1 LLDSLLQEKNQDD
14 IDKSNISMSV
24 KEERGQSRNFAPD
37 PRKSKVMSDSNDSD
51 IEEVGRKMAPLAAR
65 HHRMDVG
72 NKNGP
77 GGTEDHSRIL
87 APSFNWG
94 HTANFTSTLDMDAIK
109 VSHAAPVPAKI
120 PTPLST
126 IAENWESSVGPP
138 TLVMERTIPKL
149 EAMDRDSSSDSES
162 DGCSASE
169 SESGSNDGS
178 SSSSCSSV
186 ESDSSS
192 DNEED
197 GPKADHPRLTTK
209 KSSSSHASGKHS
221 AKLAGHSHATLSGS
235 GLGHS
240 TGDTKYSKS
249 SPLQFPSQSCPS
261 PQHNSTQSTNA
272 QESSSKRHVSGSSH
286 KSRKSSGSSKRMN
299 SILLKKSSLL
309 CQKSEYLNSPM
320 ETLSG
325 SSPEREDAPI
335 IDNLQEISQSKR
347 DSNFAKSCKISEI
360 YRSGLSNASSHKST
374 DKTHVK
380 KKVNTSK
387 PAPCDFNVCD
397 DSQNDTKSREF
408 ESMPQLYDFSSEKP
422 MPVLPANYTENHRTL
437 SSMLVDAPPSELD
450 LHSETKDN
458 GGKDDTESDDSC
470 MILETPERIG
480 FNLFRKD
487 YKVVDQSF
495 SDDLKYKHKQNV
507 ISGIYGKSHDKSA
520 QKKDSSFDE
529 DMDTLDSSSSAPK
542 LASEQSAVSD
552 SDSIETSSSSCSE
565 PYSPIP
571 QEYPDVTESHQ
582 NINIT
587 QTTSFE
593 DSCENS
599 GADTTSSDDSTPPPL
614 LEPQIPEY
622 SRKKSSPISKS
633 PVFKTKHKGRP
644 KGSKN
649 KKKVECGSQT
659 IESAFDTFL
668 SSSSQVHL
676 VPTGSISTVTSPPML
691 IGFGTEASKLNRGR
705 PRKNPPMLQPEIETN
720 IEHRED
726 DSFEKSDEV
735 ETTQTKKKKGK
746 LSVLFAAAKHWQRQ
760 QEKKKMAEENIYEF
774 REEASDKDKV
784 LDESSESENSDPETC
799 DIKHSKVVK
808 SKFFKNRLKLKEY
821 KKSNLPSSEV
831 FHKHRISEKKR
842 LQKHKKIIISSDEDD
857 NKYDTFQSKEKK
869 LRKVHKVKRTK
880 KSVKLGD
887 NCIQCQ
893 EVTMHCHKNQ
903 NPASEIT
910 IQENLTANVEEVF
923 SDSSIAQQSPQTIN
937 DNLME
942 STIQTI
948 DPDTDA
954 SCVMDDIAKPEIIK
968 NEMKEPE
975 PEKVYEPFSTVNN
988 FETFGTFGKVSGL
1001 IFSKQYC
1008 TLKPDAFW
1016 KRSKKKVSTEER
1028 ETVLKSE
1035 TYQPGPKPDTQSSS
1049 TFTTKASL
1057 KEMPS
1062 NQGSSQTFPVD
1073 FVPRN
1078 QVQQMVSV
1086 LASAK
1091 CSHSKSSKKRKEKED
1106 KKAYHEVRN
1115 KLAYETTYETQS
1127 EDEEFGINRRK
1138 KKGWK
1143 SKHKNVIDP
1152 VFLGELEHL
1161 IQDIA
1166 CCQLEIKLSTDFW
1179 PDRPSDS
1186 VPSIFRRRK
1195 IFTSRRKKDL
1205 SKITKRAKIPKQTID
1220 DSNVTTL
1227 DISENDEQRLPL
1239 KKRHHHLQGDGKQV
1253 LNTSFE
1259 EAEIETVITSPC
1271 TLQIKS
1277 PEKICREFRNT
1288 SKVRQDDF
1296 QSTSSDIRLS
1306 PSKIPL
1312 GDKRTLTNAGLKM
1325 LQEKLIK
1332 KPTAADRIVEKL
1344 GIQIKKESV
1353 NSANNETKSER
1364 NGKAPERAMR
1374 RISKELD
1381 FTGDKSSV
1389 SGNTSKE
1396 LRGNLKMS
1404 KEISK
1409 MPCLQI
1415 KHESKLKATPVESTF
1430 VDNIQD
1436 CIEKYTNASTM
1447 ERPKLKQSYGP
1458 VQSYKEQETL
1468 TNKYQQKK
1476 NSSRNM
1482 ETFERC
1488 YSSRQ
1493 NYVPIFSSPEPD
1505 IAVVSGR
1512 ESSLS
1517 QSSTSSD
1524 ACSVI
1529 NIDAGTNDHSG
1540 PSSQKSGTKVG
1551 RSSRQDLHNHLWRQ
1565 DKSKCETKS
1574 NLQRS
1579 NAAQINVEKD
1589 PIIASFRSLS
1599 SGGKSTQDHLHLPP
1613 SKPLPTEPIR
1623 RVDLGPLSYCNKPLN
1638 KVPRFLGGQEFLIR
1652 KVPQA
1657 IVAPFRRNPPETTP
1671 VNQVVPIHRASISLS
1686 APTPIV
1692 TTSLNTISSLTSSTT
1707 TSTSSPTSVTS
1718 TIPTTSITSTN
1729 KQSPN
1734 NMPEHNNENSRSI
1747 IPSALETRNRQKEQ
1761 KTLEKT
1767 SGNKDGKASAK
1778 ITTMGQSSSSSID
1791 NDPNISPPKTRAKL
1805 DQQAKIE
1812 SLEKKAKIKKCQ
1824 VAVERLRQEI
1834 SRSALLTLTNGQK
1847 SNADDDKRRST
1858 LVENC
1863 LTEIADSR
1871 EGNVKDSNTNKN
1883 IVNPDK
1889 NTKDNKCS
1897 TKKLENMISEKEGPL
1912 LSGGVGNNPT
1922 QETRLPEK
1930 NLTQGGHSS
1939 SGSSAEQ
1946 NKIKS
1951 IGIKIKSK
1959 SHETENETQQIE
1971 DEKLKSKKRRRKT
1984 NKTGFPNKSKK
1995 KKKTSSN
2002 DEEID
2007 QEKLVQVEKLLIS
2020 TLPVT
2025 SPTPLT
2031 SVEKAQDDLIS
2042 LNSEISK
2049 DSLSNIDIET
2059 TKQTV
2064 TGRPVRECRLQEE
2077 KSLDNE
2083 IISEPPTTNLERG
2096 KKRLVESLRGRG
2108 RPPKRLKIKSSHS
2121 PFSRSNSSSIDP
2133 SPASSDVESIDYRS
2147 YLDEESDGDS
2157 LTILPSSED
2166 NFLSPSI
2173 AESSEVHSEEKRKRS
2188 KPGNVLKKNFLK
2200 AGLFSYD
2207 FKNTKNSKRGPESL
2221 MKSKGMM
2228 YKPEEHPFSL
2238 LPPPYYCGRQ
2248 LRQKKEDF
2256 ALPYDLWHLHS
2267 TNMLPTRDIIATWN
2281 YKRIKNNVY
2290 YDVKPV
2296 ASFETPA
2303 CHCKFPEDPNQAGC
2317 ADKCLNRMTY
2327 TECDPSSCRLGDR
2340 CSNMNI
2346 QKHLS
2351 SAVVQRFMTTAKGW
2365 GVKTK
2370 SNIPAG
2376 TFIMEYLGEVVT
2388 DKEFKR
2394 RMHTDYQQDSHH
2406 YCLHVGEGLVI
2417 DGHRMGGECRFVNHS
2432 CKPNCEMQKWSVNG
2446 SWRMALFSRGPIPA
2460 NEELTYDYNFSLFN
2474 PHEGQTCHCGNEEC
2488 RGVIGG
2494 KGRKNL
2500 QKTPSKNPK
2509 TKDKTLKSEEIKK
2522 EAKTSKQSDIVEQ
2535 IKTKSDEQIDKPNLN
2550 HFVPLKPMTVV
2561 QQQFC
2566 RTHSVL
2572 LLRNLEKIRKL
2583 RDLFLNRGNFAAS
2596 QQKPKRPE
2604 ELNIRYTEEVFKTG
2618 LTALTT
2624 ARSVQTRRLAIAQ
2637 DNPDVSKVVQIAK
2650 TFQEILESLKGIRT
2664 ENGENMINNFVSLPS
2679 KEDLPQYHLKISEPI
2694 DFSSIEKSLSSGSY
2708 NSVAHI
2714 DQDILLLFQNNIRFY
2729 GNSNRL
2735 GEYANVLRKKYM
2747 ELCMEHYD
2755 NISEIVGL
2763 EGVRCLMRPN
2773 IAKTDDIIQCPCGQ
2787 FKDEG
2792 VMVQCDECSSWQH
2805 IDCIK
2810 ADEVDPSELDKFIC
2824 DTCSKVK
2831 PKLDIA
2837 LVPQPE
2843 FACPGE
2849 TYFVSMEREDGL
2861 HVTLGMTVYVLRAF
2875 KDSEKLTSIS
2885 KNSPSEATDGQNSAA
2900 VSTPGKITVGPGG
2913 VPHKSISPIKG
2924 PSKEAASLLSGNYPT
2939 YKTVDKNISA
2949 DDMDI
2954 FRVERLW
2961 INEVG
2966 KMFAFGYHY
2975 LRPHETFHEPTRR
2988 FFDNEVFR
2996 VPLYEVLP
3004 LDTIWRQCWVMDPP
3018 SFCRG
3023 RPNSAEEQHVY
3034 ICEYRVDKTARL
3046 FNKISKPKYPV
3057 CTKFYAFND
3066 FDLRLKV
3073 TRAYTPHEVPGK
3085 WSKTNT
3091 RGRDFSKVSR
3101 ESSQGSRD
3109 TPEGSRD
3116 ASVESNQESAKPA
3129 GVKKT
3134 KQKKFSQAREAQK
3147 PRRAVPI
3154 DQILNRLLDKTKEGD
3169 PQDISYLLEGMK
3181 RKRNRTNYHEGN

>member
-1 LLDSLLQEKNQDD
+1 
-14 IDKSNISMSV
+14 
-24 KEERGQSRNFAPD
+24 
-37 PRKSKVMSDSNDSD
+37 
-51 IEEVGRKMAPLAAR
+51 
-65 HHRMDVG
+65 
-72 NKNGP
+72 
-77 GGTEDHSRIL
+77 
-87 APSFNWG
+87 
-94 HTANFTSTLDMDAIK
+94 
-109 VSHAAPVPAKI
+109 
-120 PTPLST
+120 
-126 IAENWESSVGPP
+126 
-138 TLVMERTIPKL
+138 
-149 EAMDRDSSSDSES
+149 
-162 DGCSASE
+162 
-169 SESGSNDGS
+169 
-178 SSSSCSSV
+178 
-186 ESDSSS
+186 
-192 DNEED
+192 
-197 GPKADHPRLTTK
+197 
-209 KSSSSHASGKHS
+209 
-221 AKLAGHSHATLSGS
+221 
-235 GLGHS
+235 
-240 TGDTKYSKS
+240 
-249 SPLQFPSQSCPS
+249 
-261 PQHNSTQSTNA
+261 
-272 QESSSKRHVSGSSH
+272 
-286 KSRKSSGSSKRMN
+286 
-299 SILLKKSSLL
+299 
-309 CQKSEYLNSPM
+309 
-320 ETLSG
+320 
-325 SSPEREDAPI
+325 
-335 IDNLQEISQSKR
+335 
-347 DSNFAKSCKISEI
+347 
-360 YRSGLSNASSHKST
+360 
-374 DKTHVK
+374 
-380 KKVNTSK
+380 
-387 PAPCDFNVCD
+387 
-397 DSQNDTKSREF
+397 
-408 ESMPQLYDFSSEKP
+408 
-422 MPVLPANYTENHRTL
+422 
-437 SSMLVDAPPSELD
+437 
-450 LHSETKDN
+450 
-458 GGKDDTESDDSC
+458 
-470 MILETPERIG
+470 
-480 FNLFRKD
+480 
-487 YKVVDQSF
+487 
-495 SDDLKYKHKQNV
+495 
-507 ISGIYGKSHDKSA
+507 
-520 QKKDSSFDE
+520 
-529 DMDTLDSSSSAPK
+529 
-542 LASEQSAVSD
+542 
-552 SDSIETSSSSCSE
+552 
-565 PYSPIP
+565 
-571 QEYPDVTESHQ
+571 
-582 NINIT
+582 
-587 QTTSFE
+587 
-593 DSCENS
+593 
-599 GADTTSSDDSTPPPL
+599 
-614 LEPQIPEY
+614 
-622 SRKKSSPISKS
+622 
-633 PVFKTKHKGRP
+633 
-644 KGSKN
+644 
-649 KKKVECGSQT
+649 
-659 IESAFDTFL
+659 
-668 SSSSQVHL
+668 
-676 VPTGSISTVTSPPML
+676 
-691 IGFGTEASKLNRGR
+691 
-705 PRKNPPMLQPEIETN
+705 
-720 IEHRED
+720 
-726 DSFEKSDEV
+726 
-735 ETTQTKKKKGK
+735 
-746 LSVLFAAAKHWQRQ
+746 LFAAAKHWQRQ
-760 QEKKKMAEENIYEF
+760 QEKKKTVEENIYEF
-774 REEASDKDKV
+774 REEASDKDKGQ
-784 LDESSESENSDPETC
+784 DDSSDSEESNPETC

-821 KKSNLPSSEV
+821 KKSNIPTSDSL
-831 FHKHRISEKKR
+831 HKHKRIHSLSHRISEKKR
-842 LQKHKKIIISSDEDD
+842 LQKHKKIIISSDEED
-857 NKYDTFQSKEKK
+857 NNYDTLQSKEKK
-869 LRKVHKVKRTK
+869 FRKVHKVKRKK

-887 NCIQCQ
+887 NCIKCQ
-893 EVTMHCHKNQ
+893 EVTMHCHKSQ
-903 NPASEIT
+903 KPASELA
-910 IQENLTANVEEVF
+910 IQENLSANVEEVF
-923 SDSSIAQQSPQTIN
+923 SDSSFAQQSPQTIN
-937 DNLME
+937 DDLME

-948 DPDTDA
+948 EEPDTDA
-954 SCVMDDIAKPEIIK
+954 SCVIDDIAKPEMIK
-968 NEMKEPE
+968 NEMKEPQPESEPE
-975 PEKVYEPFSTVNN
+975 PEKVFEPFSTVNN

-1016 KRSKKKVSTEER
+1016 KRSKKKVNPEER
-1028 ETVLKSE
+1028 ETILKSE
-1035 TYQPGPKPDTQSSS
+1035 SYQPGPKPDTQSSS

-1127 EDEEFGINRRK
+1127 EDEEFGMNRRK

-1205 SKITKRAKIPKQTID
+1205 SKITKRTKIPKQTIEEA
-1220 DSNVTTL
+1220 NATAL

-1239 KKRHHHLQGDGKQV
+1239 KKRHHHLQGDGKQI

-1288 SKVRQDDF
+1288 NKVRHDDF
-1296 QSTSSDIRLS
+1296 QSSSSDIRLS

-1344 GIQIKKESV
+1344 GIQIKKESL

-1381 FTGDKSSV
+1381 FTGDKSII
-1389 SGNTSKE
+1389 SGNSSKE
-1396 LRGNLKMS
+1396 LRGNLKMN

-1409 MPCLQI
+1409 IPCIQI

-1436 CIEKYTNASTM
+1436 CIEKYTNAPTI
-1447 ERPKLKQSYGP
+1447 ERSKLKQPSGP

-1476 NSSRNM
+1476 NSTRNM
-1482 ETFERC
+1482 ETFERS
-1488 YSSRQ
+1488 YSNRQ

-1540 PSSQKSGTKVG
+1540 PTLQKSSSKVG
-1551 RSSRQDLHNHLWRQ
+1551 RSSRQDLHNHLWRHE
-1565 DKSKCETKS
+1565 KSKCETTP
-1574 NLQRS
+1574 R
-1579 NAAQINVEKD
+1579 INIEKD
-1589 PIIASFRSLS
+1589 PRIASFRTLA
-1599 SGGKSTQDHLHLPP
+1599 SGVRSTQDHLHLPP

-1623 RVDLGPLSYCNKPLN
+1623 RVDLGPLGYCHKPLN
-1638 KVPRFLGGQEFLIR
+1638 KVPRFLGGQECLIR

-1657 IVAPFRRNPPETTP
+1657 IVAPFRRNPPESTP

-1692 TTSLNTISSLTSSTT
+1692 TTSLNTISTITSSIA
-1707 TSTSSPTSVTS
+1707 TSTSSP
-1718 TIPTTSITSTN
+1718 IPTTTTITTPSITARN
-1729 KQSPN
+1729 KQSSDI
-1734 NMPEHNNENSRSI
+1734 PEPNNENSSYTT
-1747 IPSALETRNRQKEQ
+1747 SLSTLENQAQVETRIRQKEQ
-1761 KTLEKT
+1761 KTPEKT
-1767 SGNKDGKASAK
+1767 SENREVNATEKDTAGNR
-1778 ITTMGQSSSSSID
+1778 SSSSSIPS
-1791 NDPNISPPKTRAKL
+1791 NKNISPPKTRAKL

-1847 SNADDDKRRST
+1847 SNTDDDKRRST
-1858 LVENC
+1858 SVENC
-1863 LTEIADSR
+1863 LTKIT
-1871 EGNVKDSNTNKN
+1871 DSNKGQGKPSVDKSDSTLN
-1883 IVNPDK
+1883 IVKPDK
-1889 NTKDNKCS
+1889 NTKENKCS
-1897 TKKLENMISEKEGPL
+1897 PKRLENMMSENEEPL
-1912 LSGGVGNNPT
+1912 LSVRVGNNLT
-1922 QETRLPEK
+1922 QDSKLPERNLAQLKQSSEDHKIVKTIEIK
-1930 NLTQGGHSS
+1930 NRSRNHEIGN
-1939 SGSSAEQ
+1939 E
-1946 NKIKS
+1946 NKI
-1951 IGIKIKSK
+1951 
-1959 SHETENETQQIE
+1959 HQNE

-1995 KKKTSSN
+1995 KKKTIMDD
-2002 DEEID
+2002 DETNEA
-2007 QEKLVQVEKLLIS
+2007 KLVQVEKLLVS
-2020 TLPVT
+2020 TLIIP
-2025 SPTPLT
+2025 SIIK
-2031 SVEKAQDDLIS
+2031 EKDLNLPDLQNDHDTEINLKS
-2042 LNSEISK
+2042 DISK
-2049 DSLSNIDIET
+2049 GTISNIDIET
-2059 TKQTV
+2059 KRQTA
-2064 TGRPVRECRLQEE
+2064 TGRPVRECRIQEE
-2077 KSLDNE
+2077 KANDNE
-2083 IISEPPTTNLERG
+2083 VIPEPTSSILERG
-2096 KKRLVESLRGRG
+2096 KKRLVDSIRGRG
-2108 RPPKRLKIKSSHS
+2108 RPPKRLKLKTSHS
-2121 PFSRSNSSSIDP
+2121 PFNRSTSSSIDP
-2133 SPASSDVESIDYRS
+2133 SPSSSDVESVDYRS

-2157 LTILPSSED
+2157 LTLPLPSSED

-2173 AESSEVHSEEKRKRS
+2173 AESSEVQSEEKRKKC
-2188 KPGNVLKKNFLK
+2188 KPGNILKKNFLK

-2207 FKNTKNSKRGPESL
+2207 FKTKKNGKVGQESFI
-2221 MKSKGMM
+2221 KSKGMM

-2281 YKRIKNNVY
+2281 YKRVKNNVY
-2290 YDVKPV
+2290 YDVKPIP
-2296 ASFETPA
+2296 SFETPA
-2303 CHCKFPEDPNQAGC
+2303 CHCRIPQEPDQAGC

-2351 SAVVQRFMTTAKGW
+2351 SAVVQRFMTAAKGW

-2370 SNIPAG
+2370 SEIPAG
-2376 TFIMEYLGEVVT
+2376 DFIMEYLGEVVT

-2446 SWRMALFSRGPIPA
+2446 MWRMALFSRGPIEP

-2500 QKTPSKNPK
+2500 QKTPSKTSK
-2509 TKDKTLKSEEIKK
+2509 TKDKLSKSDDSIKKDTKLSRQSDKVEEIKP
-2522 EAKTSKQSDIVEQ
+2522 KTEDPANR
-2535 IKTKSDEQIDKPNLN
+2535 PNLN

-2583 RDLFLNRGNFAAS
+2583 RDLFLNRGNFVAS

-2650 TFQEILESLKGIRT
+2650 TFQELLESLKRIKT
-2664 ENGENMINNFVSLPS
+2664 EKGENMINSFVDLPS
-2679 KEDLPQYHLKISEPI
+2679 KEDLPQYYLKISEPI

-2708 NSVAHI
+2708 HSVALI

-2805 IDCIK
+2805 IDCVK
-2810 ADEVDPSELDKFIC
+2810 PDVDPADLDKFLC
-2824 DTCSKVK
+2824 DKCSRVK
-2831 PKLDIA
+2831 PKLDIS

-2861 HVTLGMTVYVLRAF
+2861 HATLGMTVYVLRAF
-2875 KDSEKLTSIS
+2875 KDSEKFVSGAV
-2885 KNSPSEATDGQNSAA
+2885 NSSSEATDGQNTEI
-2900 VSTPGKITVGPGG
+2900 VSSGKITVGPGG

-2939 YKTVDKNISA
+2939 YKTVDKNISTE
-2949 DDMDI
+2949 DMDI

-2961 INEVG
+2961 INEAG

-3004 LDTIWRQCWVMDPP
+3004 LDTIWRQCWVMDPA

-3023 RPNSAEEQHVY
+3023 RPNDAEEEHVY

-3057 CTKFYAFND
+3057 CTKFYAFKD

-3073 TRAYTPHEVPGK
+3073 TRAYTPHEVPDK
-3085 WSKTNT
+3085 WSKTST

-3101 ESSQGSRD
+3101 ESSLGSKD
-3109 TPEGSRD
+3109 TPVGSRD
-3116 ASVESNQESAKPA
+3116 ASLESNQESARPA
-3129 GVKKT
+3129 GAKKG
-3134 KQKKFSQAREAQK
+3134 KQKKISLTRETQK
-3147 PRRAVPI
+3147 PRRVVPL
-3154 DQILNRLLDKTKEGD
+3154 DKILTKLLDAQKEEKPVD
-3169 PQDISYLLEGMK
+3169 ASSLLEGMK
-3181 RKRNRTNYHEGN
+3181 RKRNRTNYQEGN

>member
-1 LLDSLLQEKNQDD
+1 
-14 IDKSNISMSV
+14 
-24 KEERGQSRNFAPD
+24 
-37 PRKSKVMSDSNDSD
+37 
-51 IEEVGRKMAPLAAR
+51 
-65 HHRMDVG
+65 
-72 NKNGP
+72 
-77 GGTEDHSRIL
+77 
-87 APSFNWG
+87 
-94 HTANFTSTLDMDAIK
+94 
-109 VSHAAPVPAKI
+109 
-120 PTPLST
+120 
-126 IAENWESSVGPP
+126 
-138 TLVMERTIPKL
+138 
-149 EAMDRDSSSDSES
+149 
-162 DGCSASE
+162 
-169 SESGSNDGS
+169 
-178 SSSSCSSV
+178 
-186 ESDSSS
+186 
-192 DNEED
+192 
-197 GPKADHPRLTTK
+197 
-209 KSSSSHASGKHS
+209 
-221 AKLAGHSHATLSGS
+221 
-235 GLGHS
+235 
-240 TGDTKYSKS
+240 
-249 SPLQFPSQSCPS
+249 
-261 PQHNSTQSTNA
+261 
-272 QESSSKRHVSGSSH
+272 
-286 KSRKSSGSSKRMN
+286 
-299 SILLKKSSLL
+299 
-309 CQKSEYLNSPM
+309 M

-325 SSPEREDAPI
+325 SSPEREDSPI
-335 IDNLQEISQSKR
+335 IDNLQEISQTKR

-360 YRSGLSNASSHKST
+360 YRSGLSNSLSQRPF
-374 DKTHVK
+374 DKAHVK
-380 KKVNTSK
+380 KKLNTSK
-387 PAPCDFNVCD
+387 ATTCD
-397 DSQNDTKSREF
+397 DSQNDNTPKSREF
-408 ESMPQLYDFSSEKP
+408 DTMPQLYDFSSEKP
-422 MPVLPANYTENHRTL
+422 MPVLPANYTDNHRTL
-437 SSMLVDAPPSELD
+437 PNILSNAPIELD
-450 LHSETKDN
+450 FHSQTKDSV
-458 GGKDDTESDDSC
+458 GKEDTDSDDSC

-487 YKVVDQSF
+487 YKIVDQNF

-507 ISGIYGKSHDKSA
+507 ISGVYGKSHDKSA
-520 QKKDSSFDE
+520 HKKDSSFDVD
-529 DMDTLDSSSSAPK
+529 DMDMDSSSSLRK
-542 LASEQSAVSD
+542 HASEQSAISD

-565 PYSPIP
+565 PFSPIP
-571 QEYPDVTESHQ
+571 KEYPDVAESHQ
-582 NINIT
+582 NTNIT

-599 GADTTSSDDSTPPPL
+599 GGDSTSSDDSTPPPL

-622 SRKKSSPISKS
+622 SRKKSSPISKA
-633 PVFKTKHKGRP
+633 PVFKTKHNKGRP

-659 IESAFDTFL
+659 IESIFDTFL
-668 SSSSQVHL
+668 PSSSQAHL
-676 VPTGSISTVTSPPML
+676 VPSGSIGSVPAPPML
-691 IGFGTEASKLNRGR
+691 LGFGPEASKLNRGR

-720 IEHRED
+720 VEQISPGVNE
-726 DSFEKSDEV
+726 SFDKSDEA
-735 ETTQTKKKKGK
+735 ESTQTKKKKGK

-760 QEKKKMAEENIYEF
+760 QEKNKNAEENIYEF

-784 LDESSESENSDPETC
+784 LDDSSDSEDSDPETC
-799 DIKHSKVVK
+799 DINHSKVVK

-821 KKSNLPSSEV
+821 KKGNLSSVEAG
-831 FHKHRISEKKR
+831 HKHKRIHSLSHRLTEKKR
-842 LQKHKKIIISSDEDD
+842 LQKHRKIVISSDEEE
-857 NKYDTFQSKEKK
+857 NKYSILQSKEKK

-887 NCIQCQ
+887 NCIECQ
-893 EVTMHCHKNQ
+893 DMTMHCHKSQ
-903 NPASEIT
+903 KPVSEIT
-910 IQENLTANVEEVF
+910 IQGSLSANVEEVF

-948 DPDTDA
+948 EEPETDA
-954 SCVMDDIAKPEIIK
+954 SCVMDDIAKPEIVK
-968 NEMKEPE
+968 DEMKEPEPEPE

-1016 KRSKKKVSTEER
+1016 KRSKKKVNQEER
-1028 ETVLKSE
+1028 ETVMKSE
-1035 TYQPGPKPDTQSSS
+1035 TYQPGPKPDTPSSS

-1091 CSHSKSSKKRKEKED
+1091 CSHSKSSKRRKEKED

-1127 EDEEFGINRRK
+1127 EDEDFGINRRK

-1205 SKITKRAKIPKQTID
+1205 SKITKRTKIPKQIID
-1220 DSNVTTL
+1220 DSSVTTL

-1259 EAEIETVITSPC
+1259 EAEIETVLPSSC

-1288 SKVRQDDF
+1288 SKVRHDDF

-1312 GDKRTLTNAGLKM
+1312 GDKRTLTNTGLKM

-1409 MPCLQI
+1409 MPCIQI

-1436 CIEKYTNASTM
+1436 CIEKYTNASTI
-1447 ERPKLKQSYGP
+1447 ERPKLKQPYGP

-1468 TNKYQQKK
+1468 TNKYPQKK

-1482 ETFERC
+1482 ESFERC
-1488 YSSRQ
+1488 YSNRQ

-1524 ACSVI
+1524 SCSVI

-1540 PSSQKSGTKVG
+1540 PTLQKSGTKVG

-1565 DKSKCETKS
+1565 EKSKCETKS

-1579 NAAQINVEKD
+1579 TTSQMNVEKD
-1589 PIIASFRSLS
+1589 PRISSFRTLS
-1599 SGGKSTQDHLHLPP
+1599 SGTRTTQEHLHLPP

-1623 RVDLGPLSYCNKPLN
+1623 RVDLGPLGYCNKPLN
-1638 KVPRFLGGQEFLIR
+1638 KVPRFLGGQECLIR

-1657 IVAPFRRNPPETTP
+1657 IVAPFRRNPPESSP
-1671 VNQVVPIHRASISLS
+1671 VNQVVPIHRASISHS
-1686 APTPIV
+1686 VPTTIV
-1692 TTSLNTISSLTSSTT
+1692 TTSLNTISTITSSTT
-1707 TSTSSPTSVTS
+1707 STASPTS
-1718 TIPTTSITSTN
+1718 TTTTTTTPSPSNTLTN
-1729 KQSPN
+1729 KQQAPD
-1734 NMPEHNNENSRSI
+1734 MPQPRNDNLISMTPPTILETQVQV
-1747 IPSALETRNRQKEQ
+1747 ETRNRQKDQ
-1761 KTLEKT
+1761 KAIEKT
-1767 SGNKDGKASAK
+1767 SGNKDVRAASK
-1778 ITTMGQSSSSSID
+1778 DSSSNIQNNSS
-1791 NDPNISPPKTRAKL
+1791 ISPPKTRAKL

-1812 SLEKKAKIKKCQ
+1812 SLEKTAKIKKCQ

-1847 SNADDDKRRST
+1847 SNTDDDKRRST

-1863 LTEIADSR
+1863 LTEIADR
-1871 EGNVKDSNTNKN
+1871 EEGQRGEKVQDPDANKKIVKA
-1883 IVNPDK
+1883 DK
-1889 NTKDNKCS
+1889 NTKDNRCS
-1897 TKKLENMISEKEGPL
+1897 TKKLGNMISEKEGPL

-1930 NLTQGGHSS
+1930 NLRQGGHSS
-1939 SGSSAEQ
+1939 SGSSTEQ

-1951 IGIKIKSK
+1951 KGIKIKSK
-1959 SHETENETQQIE
+1959 SHETENE
-1971 DEKLKSKKRRRKT
+1971 DEPNEGEKHKLKKRKRKT
-1984 NKTGFPNKSKK
+1984 NKTGFPTKSKK
-1995 KKKTSSN
+1995 KKKTSGK
-2002 DEEID
+2002 DEETN
-2007 QEKLVQVEKLLIS
+2007 QAKLVQVEKLLIS
-2020 TLPVT
+2020 TLPASSPALPPT
-2025 SPTPLT
+2025 SL
-2031 SVEKAQDDLIS
+2031 ENAQDELIS

-2049 DSLSNIDIET
+2049 DSPSNIDIET
-2059 TKQTV
+2059 TKQTG

-2077 KSLDNE
+2077 KSVDNE
-2083 IISEPPTTNLERG
+2083 TTPEPANNVNLERG

-2108 RPPKRLKIKSSHS
+2108 RPPKRLKIKANHS

-2166 NFLSPSI
+2166 NFLSPSV
-2173 AESSEVHSEEKRKRS
+2173 AESSEVQSEEKRKRC
-2188 KPGNVLKKNFLK
+2188 KPGNILKKNFLK
-2200 AGLFSYD
+2200 AGLFAYD
-2207 FKNTKNSKRGPESL
+2207 FKNMKNSGRTSHESL
-2221 MKSKGMM
+2221 IKSKGMM

-2256 ALPYDLWHLHS
+2256 SLPYDLWHLHS

-2290 YDVKPV
+2290 YDVKP
-2296 ASFETPA
+2296 APSFETPA
-2303 CHCKFPEDPNQAGC
+2303 CHCKIPEDPSQPGC

-2370 SNIPAG
+2370 SEIPAG

-2446 SWRMALFSRGPIPA
+2446 SWRMALFSRGQIPS

-2500 QKTPSKNPK
+2500 QKTPSKNLK
-2509 TKDKTLKSEEIKK
+2509 QKDKTPKSEDVKK
-2522 EAKTSKQSDIVEQ
+2522 EAKPNKQSDKVEEERP
-2535 IKTKSDEQIDKPNLN
+2535 KSDEPIEKPNLN

-2583 RDLFLNRGNFAAS
+2583 RDLFLNQGNFAAS

-2618 LTALTT
+2618 LTALSTP
-2624 ARSVQTRRLAIAQ
+2624 RSVQTRKLAIAQ

-2650 TFQEILESLKGIRT
+2650 TFQEILESLKGMRA

-2679 KEDLPQYHLKISEPI
+2679 KEDLPQYNLKISEPI

-2708 NSVAHI
+2708 HSVVHI

-2735 GEYANVLRKKYM
+2735 GEYANRLRRKYM

-2763 EGVRCLMRPN
+2763 EGVRCLMRPSV
-2773 IAKTDDIIQCPCGQ
+2773 AKTDDIIQCPCGQ

-2792 VMVQCDECSSWQH
+2792 VMVQCDDCSSWQH

-2810 ADEVDPSELDKFIC
+2810 ADVDPTDLDKFIC
-2824 DTCSKVK
+2824 DTCRKVK

-2843 FACPGE
+2843 FACSGE

-2885 KNSPSEATDGQNSAA
+2885 ANAGGEVSEGGAN
-2900 VSTPGKITVGPGG
+2900 KITVGPGG

-2924 PSKEAASLLSGNYPT
+2924 PSKEAAALLSGNYPT

-3004 LDTIWRQCWVMDPP
+3004 LDTIWRQCWVMDPV

-3023 RPNSAEEQHVY
+3023 RPNGAEEEHVY

-3057 CTKFYAFND
+3057 CTKFYAFTD

-3073 TRAYTPHEVPGK
+3073 TRAYTVSSSTFTTKFYYVPQTWK
-3085 WSKTNT
+3085 IIYYI
-3091 RGRDFSKVSR
+3091 V
-3101 ESSQGSRD
+3101 
-3109 TPEGSRD
+3109 
-3116 ASVESNQESAKPA
+3116 
-3129 GVKKT
+3129 
-3134 KQKKFSQAREAQK
+3134 
-3147 PRRAVPI
+3147 
-3154 DQILNRLLDKTKEGD
+3154 LNI
-3169 PQDISYLLEGMK
+3169 Q
-3181 RKRNRTNYHEGN
+3181 N